1 VSAEQPEL
9 TDEQLDELAVDL
21 RELKETLE
29 SALVDTVDSIKP
41 VDLDEPIGRLS
52 RMEAMQQ
59 QNMAV
64 ANRRNFEAR
73 LEQALAALGRL
84 DRGDYGQCR
93 ECEEPIGYRR
103 LKARPESRLCLVC
116 QSSQEAR

>member
-1 VSAEQPEL
+1 MSAEQPEL